1 MRVLR
6 AAYNVL
12 RCDLTFLVI
21 NNDRE
26 VVFEY
31 WSEDAEA
38 RRRPVAH
45 TAERRSPQWTSD
57 PLFFMSG
64 TQPQA
69 FTVEDESYPST
80 AVEEESQA
88 QPTHYA
94 LGQNHPNP
102 FNLKLLSPRAVDGRT
117 GPIQIFD
124 LAGQHVITLVENRHQ
139 AGRYEALWRGMDA
152 QGHPVATG
160 VYFYELIY
168 IDGSERSRL
177 TRKMLLLR

>member
-1 MRVLR
+1 M
-6 AAYNVL
+6 
-12 RCDLTFLVI
+12 TFSDAIFTFPRFI

-26 VVFEY
+26 VIFEY
-31 WSEDAEA
+31 WSEDSEA
-38 RRRPVAH
+38 YAADLWRIPLSEDRLSA
-45 TAERRSPQWTSD
+45 ASD

-64 TQPQA
+64 TQSPQA
-69 FTVEDESYPST
+69 FTVEDESGILST
-80 AVEEESQA
+80 AVEKESQT

-102 FNLKLLSPRAVDGRT
+102 FNPETLIPYELLTAGQTRL
-117 GPIQIFD
+117 QIFD

-160 VYFYELIY
+160 VYFYELSY
-168 IDGSERSRL
+168 IDGSEHSRL